1 MRSKATA
8 TYVPDGHVLLILARP
23 PAAPA
28 YDQRDRG
35 AVRGVAA
42 THRRGEANQ
51 EGVNATSCVS
61 TRLSYCRRGRRAALS
76 RWLTDQSGPT
86 PGGRRLFALA
96 APRSGH
102 RGVRSAAAPAQPA
115 NTRRRWRELERAET
129 QGWSCREF
137 RGVVIT
143 EEIAHRQQTR
153 NPALGQTGS
162 LPVPEDRL
170 PRYPEWLHRSL
181 RHRRGADRELVGGQP
196 SRQIARGT
204 RSLPAAAR
212 PDHRRSWLSI
222 YPTDRDAANVLFHIV
237 NERNQRRRPM
247 LFTTNKPPLTTWGDV
262 LHDHDLAEA
271 IVDGVLERGR
281 LLLLDGPSII
291 SRAEVSSPSLLAR
304 RAGPDDEES
313 TDGGGG
319 TAEPA
324 RRRRANG

>member
-1 MRSKATA
+1 MAAGQPYHDGLPIRVDQHQEAAACSHSLPHDPAT
-8 TYVPDGHVLLILARP
+8 VEFDPLL
-23 PAAPA
+23 
-28 YDQRDRG
+28 
-35 AVRGVAA
+35 
-42 THRRGEANQ
+42 
-51 EGVNATSCVS
+51 
-61 TRLSYCRRGRRAALS
+61 
-76 RWLTDQSGPT
+76 
-86 PGGRRLFALA
+86 RRLNL
-96 APRSGH
+96 
-102 RGVRSAAAPAQPA
+102 A
-115 NTRRRWRELERAET
+115 NTRRRWRELLERAET

-271 IVDGVLERGR
+271 IVDRVLERGR
-281 LLLLDGPSII
+281 LLLLDGPSH
-291 SRAEVSSPSLLAR
+291 RARHLDLPLTTLIMAATNRPEFPEINRQIFRNPQKINRTAGPPGLVWSSAENGGRSQRSWAR
-304 RAGPDDEES
+304 R
-313 TDGGGG
+313 
-319 TAEPA
+319 
-324 RRRRANG
+324 